1 MKRVLTCFM
10 QDNGAQKMVS
20 HIDGA
25 TRVMAYERIKMNAMG
40 RVYRIGLTIEEE
52 MSKSKCTIYR
62 DIG

>member
-1 MKRVLTCFM
+1 M